1 MSRPEGNA
9 LVEDYLAGRS
19 PAAGFYEGVW
29 NELSS
34 FESKA
39 AEVDGRFDRA
49 ARERAAGALLPG
61 VLAGSEERLQR
72 WVEADG
78 LMVTTGQQPGL
89 FGGPLYSLYKG
100 ITAIRLARELEER
113 LERPVLPVFWIAS
126 EDHDWE
132 EANHTFSVDREN
144 ELQRLVMPDPGAAQ
158 RALHR
163 FPLGAAVQ
171 ETLDGFLATLP
182 KSEFSEGFAEILRAG
197 FDAKSTMPEAFRT
210 VMEGLLGPHG
220 MWFTDAATP
229 ALKKASGEVLLEEVD
244 RAEELESI
252 LQQNATALESAGYET
267 QVHIMPGGV
276 NLFLEGP
283 GGRERLYRHADG
295 FQLHRSG
302 EAISRDG
309 IAARLAEDP
318 AALSPNVLLRP
329 VVESTVFPTVSYVAG
344 PGEMAYYAQLREY
357 FGAFGIQMPVIYP
370 RHSAL
375 VVEGKIRKVIDKFH
389 LELEQLSRPHHE
401 LATEIARDEVPDD
414 VRQALAQIR
423 SAVGEGSGKL
433 LAAAR
438 AVDPT
443 LKGPVSHA
451 RAAAF
456 QAFEDAERKILHS
469 VKRENEIALGQL
481 EKAQLHLFPG
491 GKPQERVL
499 NPFYYLFRYGN
510 PFLERLVEEFE
521 VDLGVSTG

>member
-1 MSRPEGNA
+1 MSRPTGNA
-9 LVEDYLAGRS
+9 LVGDYLKGRKPGS
-19 PAAGFYEGVW
+19 EFYEGAW
-29 NELSS
+29 NHISS
-34 FESKA
+34 FEAKA

-49 ARERAAGALLPG
+49 ARERAAAALLPAVFEG
-61 VLAGSEERLQR
+61 GEDRLQM
-72 WVEADG
+72 WLDGDG

-100 ITAIRLARELEER
+100 ITSLRLAQELEER
-113 LERPVLPVFWIAS
+113 LKRPVLPVFWIAS

-132 EANHTFSVDREN
+132 EADHTFSVDRDN
-144 ELQRLVMPDPGAAQ
+144 ELQRLVLPDPGAAQ
-158 RALHR
+158 RAVHR
-163 FPLGAAVQ
+163 FSLGFAVEESL
-171 ETLDGFLATLP
+171 ETFLATLP
-182 KSEFSEGFAEILRAG
+182 RSDFSDRFAEILSAG
-197 FDAKSTMPEAFRT
+197 FTAESTMSGAFRT

-220 MWFTDAATP
+220 MWFTDAAHP
-229 ALKKASGEVLLEEVD
+229 ALKTASKDVLFEELD
-244 RAEELESI
+244 RAEELES
-252 LQQNATALESAGYET
+252 LLTANAKALEAAGHET

-283 GGRERLYRHADG
+283 GGRERLYRHDDG
-295 FQLHRSG
+295 FQLHRS
-302 EAISRDG
+302 ETTLSREE
-309 IAARLAEDP
+309 IAERCAEDP

-344 PGEMAYYAQLREY
+344 PGEMAYYGQLRDY
-357 FGAFGIQMPVIYP
+357 FRAFGIQMPVIYP

-375 VVEGKIRKVIDKFH
+375 VVEGKIRKVVDKFH
-389 LELEQLSRPHHE
+389 LELDQLSRPHHE

-438 AVDPT
+438 SVDPT

-451 RAAAF
+451 RSAAF
-456 QAFEDAERKILHS
+456 QAFEEAERKILHS

-481 EKAQLHLFPG
+481 EKAQLHLFPA

-499 NPFYYLFRYGN
+499 NPFYYLFRYGD
-510 PFLERLVEEFE
+510 PFLDRLVEEFE